1 VLSNRSD
8 QEQQLL
14 MMVSASPAA
23 WSLQTHGTWM
33 LSVLEHPYGQA
44 AVLARSCLQALGC
57 RNQKVLEEAAKFQG
71 WLMTRKQCA
80 FV

>member
-1 VLSNRSD
+1 MLSNRSD

-44 AVLARSCLQALGC
+44 AVLARSCLQALGL
-57 RNQKVLEEAAKFQG
+57 VLQESEG
-71 WLMTRKQCA
+71 VGRSS
-80 FV
+80 